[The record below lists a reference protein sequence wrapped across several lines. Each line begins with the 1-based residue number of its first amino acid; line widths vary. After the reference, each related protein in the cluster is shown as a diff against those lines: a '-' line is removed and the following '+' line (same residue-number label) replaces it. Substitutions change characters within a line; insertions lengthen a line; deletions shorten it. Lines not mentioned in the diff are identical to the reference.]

1 MDQKTIQKIKS
12 DQQDNILEELRRE
25 KAAVLTRAS
34 WAVEDVLEKMIRIE
48 GQIESKFSFLASRY
62 GQDNSC
68 ASLKQRR
75 MIFEEINSHVE
86 EYNRIRQKAELQF
99 YYLIVTREAL
109 GLRRHEMVQK
119 MYRIPEKKKKYEL
132 ENG

>member
-1 MDQKTIQKIKS
+1 MDQKTIQKIRG

-25 KAAVLTRAS
+25 KAAVLSRAS
-34 WAVEDVLEKMIRIE
+34 WAVEDVLEKMVRIE
-48 GQIESKFSFLASRY
+48 GQIESKFSYLSSRSDDDD
-62 GQDNSC
+62 GC

-75 MIFEEINSHVE
+75 KIFEEINRHVE

-119 MYRIPEKKKKYEL
+119 MYRIPDKKKKYEL

>member
-1 MDQKTIQKIKS
+1 MDRKTIQKIKS
-12 DQQDNILEELRRE
+12 DQQDNILEELLRE

-34 WAVEDVLEKMIRIE
+34 WAVEDVLDKMIRIE
-48 GQIESKFSFLASRY
+48 EKIESKLSLLASRY
-62 GQDNSC
+62 SHDVSC

-75 MIFEEINSHVE
+75 MIFEEINRHVE
-86 EYNRIRQKAELQF
+86 EFNRVRQKAELQF

-119 MYRIPEKKKKYEL
+119 MYRIPDKKKKHEMD
-132 ENG
+132 NG

>member
-1 MDQKTIQKIKS
+1 MDRKTIQKIKS
-12 DQQDNILEELRRE
+12 DQQDNILEELLRE

-48 GQIESKFSFLASRY
+48 EKIESRFSFLASRY
-62 GQDNSC
+62 GHDVSC

-75 MIFEEINSHVE
+75 MIFEEINRHVE
-86 EYNRIRQKAELQF
+86 EFNRVRQKAELQF

-119 MYRIPEKKKKYEL
+119 MYRIPDKKKKYEMD
-132 ENG
+132 NG

>member
-48 GQIESKFSFLASRY
+48 RQIESKISFLASRY
-62 GQDNSC
+62 GQDESC
-68 ASLKQRR
+68 AALKQRR